1 MKKSEDWSLYFDFSN
16 AYDVVGAPQDASSA
30 EIEIIAEELQSAMRM
45 LGFTEQRRRLL
56 DRSASILLD
65 EQQRERHDERAE
77 TRLLASQD
85 PVSRYENSADIGQF
99 ASVLFQGR
107 GTRLRD
113 FSLLPRANREASQ
126 SMVEEE
132 LSVDGEEFFDG

>member
-1 MKKSEDWSLYFDFSN
+1 MKKSEDWSQYFDFSN

-30 EIEIIAEELQSAMRM
+30 EIEIISEELQSAMRM

-56 DRSASILLD
+56 DRCTAILLD
-65 EQQRERHDERAE
+65 EQQRERYDERAE

-99 ASVLFQGR
+99 ASVLFGGK

-113 FSLLPRANREASQ
+113 FSLLPRIDRSKGP
-126 SMVEEE
+126 SLVEED
-132 LSVDGEEFFDG
+132 LFDG